1 MRYGS
6 PLSISDSYEHLQ
18 AIVEK
23 GLVNFDTIADFADF
37 APRKCSI
44 SDRIVTPH
52 QPRYFSR
59 AIRAPDCIL
68 EPSGGAASAR
78 KPAGQVAFPPLADF
92 AILRISLTE
101 NRPDLASGE
110 SWHPDSIF
118 WCCPSLMAWI

>member
-23 GLVNFDTIADFADF
+23 GLVDFGTIADFANFADF
-37 APRKCSI
+37 ALRKCSI
-44 SDRIVTPH
+44 PARIVTPH

-59 AIRAPDCIL
+59 AIRAPDRVL

-78 KPAGQVAFPPLADF
+78 KPAGQVAFP
-92 AILRISLTE
+92 
-101 NRPDLASGE
+101 
-110 SWHPDSIF
+110 H
-118 WCCPSLMAWI
+118 